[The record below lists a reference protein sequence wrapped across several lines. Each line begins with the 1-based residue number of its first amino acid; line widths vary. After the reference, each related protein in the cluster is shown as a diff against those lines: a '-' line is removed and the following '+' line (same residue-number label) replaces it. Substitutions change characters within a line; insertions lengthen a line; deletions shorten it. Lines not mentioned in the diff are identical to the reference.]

1 MECKQFGSK
10 LVVRMD
16 RGEEIL
22 TVMRSLHES
31 HGIKLASISGIGAVS
46 RANIGIFIQDTK
58 EYRTKELTG
67 SMEIVS
73 MAGNISEMNGKC
85 YIHCHVTLTDENYQ
99 AWGGHLN
106 EAVVGPTCELVIDI
120 IDGRVNRQFNEEVG
134 LNLLKFI

>member
-1 MECKQFGSK
+1 MECRQFGSK
-10 LVVRMD
+10 LVVRID
-16 RGEEIL
+16 KGEEIL
-22 TVMRSLHES
+22 TVIRSLYQS

-73 MAGNISEMNGKC
+73 MAGNISEMDGKC
-85 YIHCHVTLTDENYQ
+85 YIHCHITLTDENYQ

-106 EAVVGPTCELVIDI
+106 EAVVGPTCEMVIDI
-120 IDGRVNRQFNEEVG
+120 IDGQVDRKFNETVG
-134 LNLLKFI
+134 LNLIKFD